1 MKQIPQKRN
10 FSLFILQSS
19 NKSIYPKNKK
29 TQIKSH
35 CYSPTVK
42 IANRITQSKKQQKN
56 PQSLS
61 VVERGKRIF
70 LFIIHHHRNNATNN
84 RQITDYGYFFV
95 FLCFHILIHIFYKL
109 TKTKSYKQDISLFEN
124 FILILQNHQNKQYK
138 MLIIGI
144 AGGTGSG
151 KTTVVHQIMNE
162 LPSTEVGIIS
172 QDSYYKETSNLSYEE
187 RTKINFDHPRAI
199 DFELLVSHL
208 KDLKAGKAIE
218 QPVYSFVTHNR
229 TGDVI
234 LTNPR
239 KVMIVEGIL
248 ILTNPELREMF
259 DVKIFVH
266 ADSDE
271 RLIRRLKRD
280 ISERGR
286 DMEEVLNRYQN
297 TLKPMHEQFIEPTK
311 AFADIIIPNDKY
323 NTVAIDVVRAVI
335 NQKIEQK

>member
-1 MKQIPQKRN
+1 
-10 FSLFILQSS
+10 
-19 NKSIYPKNKK
+19 
-29 TQIKSH
+29 
-35 CYSPTVK
+35 
-42 IANRITQSKKQQKN
+42 
-56 PQSLS
+56 
-61 VVERGKRIF
+61 
-70 LFIIHHHRNNATNN
+70 
-84 RQITDYGYFFV
+84 
-95 FLCFHILIHIFYKL
+95 
-109 TKTKSYKQDISLFEN
+109 
-124 FILILQNHQNKQYK
+124 

-172 QDSYYKETSNLSYEE
+172 QDSYYRETSNLSYVE
-187 RTKINFDHPRAI
+187 RTRINFDHPRAI

-208 KDLKAGKAIE
+208 KDLKQGKIIE

-234 LTNPR
+234 ITHPR

-286 DMEEVLNRYQN
+286 DMEEVLNRYQT

-335 NQKIEQK
+335 SQKIDKK